1 MCKEYALLTR
11 LFLLLLFILGGT
23 RISQAESFYTV
34 KQGDS
39 LYKIAQKFKV
49 KVAQLQEINSL
60 PNSKIKLGQRLIIP
74 ESGVAQPSAAEKK
87 RQKIS
92 GPRENFAELDV
103 PETHKV
109 KKGETLRQI
118 ARRYQLTVP
127 DLIEINQLTG
137 EKLKMGQVLYLQ
149 KPHQPADGK
158 SEEETPREI
167 KRVNGLGFLITDK
180 DRELL
185 VRVARSF
192 LGLRYTRGGTSV
204 NGMDCSAFV
213 QRVFKVFGIE
223 LPRTTREQYQMGY
236 AISRDSLRRGDLVFF
251 KRGSS
256 GQPTHVGIY
265 IGNNQF
271 IHTSLKKGR
280 VEIDSLESSYFS
292 SLFIG
297 ARRIEENIEK
307 QGERT
312 FVQVYIGN
320 PWE

>member
-1 MCKEYALLTR
+1 MRKECALLTR
-11 LFLLLLFILGGT
+11 LFLFLLFVFGGT

-39 LYKIAQKFKV
+39 LYTIAQKFKV
-49 KVAQLQEINSL
+49 EVAQLQEINRL
-60 PNSKIKLGQRLIIP
+60 PNSKIKPGQRLVIP
-74 ESGVAQPSAAEKK
+74 ELGVAPPATVEKR

-92 GPRENFAELDV
+92 GPRENFAELDI
-103 PETHKV
+103 PETHTV

-118 ARRYQLTVP
+118 ARRYQLTVA
-127 DLIEINQLTG
+127 DLIEINQLPG
-137 EKLKMGQVLYLQ
+137 EKLKVGQVLYLS
-149 KPHQPADGK
+149 KVSQPEEDRV
-158 SEEETPREI
+158 EEEIQKEI
-167 KRVNGLGFLITDK
+167 KRVNGLGFLITEK

-213 QRVFKVFGIE
+213 QRVFRVFGIE
-223 LPRTTREQYQMGY
+223 LPRTTREQYQVGY
-236 AISRDSLRRGDLVFF
+236 AIPRDSLRRGDLVFF

-256 GQPTHVGIY
+256 RYPAHVGIY

-280 VEIDSLESSYFS
+280 VEIDDLESTYFS

-307 QGERT
+307 QGEKT